1 MKSKC
6 NFKHVPTEKNQIR
19 NQTVDPFLEV
29 RPRNMGTKTKS
40 VLSSLL
46 SSVSSFIPSSHSC
59 RANLNHP
66 HASRTS
72 GKKRTQLGSS
82 QLQSREFTNRGL
94 GGESRTFV
102 SAFEYNCDVTRGG
115 SFSCLCRPPQQMLE
129 LDPLPIFYWNILL
142 WDHVFFDR
150 QISLRRSL
158 AIRRSSWLVGKISV
172 RSSNR

>member
-1 MKSKC
+1 MFEAKTLKLWSYMKSKC

-46 SSVSSFIPSSHSC
+46 SSVSSFVPSSHSC

-72 GKKRTQLGSS
+72 RKKANTTGVESAPKSRVYQPGSGWGVEDFCFR
-82 QLQSREFTNRGL
+82 L
-94 GGESRTFV
+94 
-102 SAFEYNCDVTRGG
+102 
-115 SFSCLCRPPQQMLE
+115 
-129 LDPLPIFYWNILL
+129 
-142 WDHVFFDR
+142 
-150 QISLRRSL
+150 
-158 AIRRSSWLVGKISV
+158 
-172 RSSNR
+172 

>member
-1 MKSKC
+1 MFEAKTLKLWSYMKSNATLSMCQQK
-6 NFKHVPTEKNQIR
+6 KNQIR

-46 SSVSSFIPSSHSC
+46 SSVSSFVPSSHSC

-66 HASRTS
+66 HASHTS
-72 GKKRTQLGSS
+72 RKKRTQLGSS

-115 SFSCLCRPPQQMLE
+115 
-129 LDPLPIFYWNILL
+129 
-142 WDHVFFDR
+142 V
-150 QISLRRSL
+150 SL
-158 AIRRSSWLVGKISV
+158 AFVGHHSKC
-172 RSSNR
+172 

>member
-1 MKSKC
+1 MFEAKTLKLWSYMKSKC

-40 VLSSLL
+40 VLSFLL
-46 SSVSSFIPSSHSC
+46 SSVSSFVPSSHSC

-72 GKKRTQLGSS
+72 RKKRTQLGSS

-115 SFSCLCRPPQQMLE
+115 
-129 LDPLPIFYWNILL
+129 
-142 WDHVFFDR
+142 V
-150 QISLRRSL
+150 SL
-158 AIRRSSWLVGKISV
+158 AFVGHHSKC
-172 RSSNR
+172 